1 MGRPLLRK
9 GDITDLPDR
18 KLKEDSCRK
27 YGVKV
32 NGPYHIYPYYTESGE
47 LVAQKVRDT
56 RTKGFEWYGD
66 SSQATMFGQHLF
78 KGGKRIV
85 LTEGELDALSCFQVL
100 GKNSDWPVVSI
111 RNGAQ
116 DGDKAE
122 KVANEVRKSFDFLN
136 KFDEILLCFD
146 NDSAGKNSAR
156 AVAAL
161 FPPGKVFIAQLR
173 YKDPNEYLQKGKIKD
188 LYSDLWNAP
197 AWRPD
202 GIVSAKDILVD
213 LDIGEVLTFKSRL
226 MTAKMLGRKIGT
238 MTMLVSGTGS
248 GKTTFVMDEMDEDVR
263 RGVPVGGIFLEAQP
277 RDTILD
283 LAGLRMGKPVRR
295 ILTQRALL
303 QIDPEIPC
311 EYHDDLDDE
320 ELFGV
325 VEEIRQCP
333 IHLYDH
339 FGSAKCSDVL
349 KNIEYMVNGL
359 GCQAI
364 YLDHLSLIQTEG
376 DDIKGL
382 EQFVKDL
389 QSLTKRLPA
398 HFTIISQT
406 TKGDGKKAHEEG
418 GTMSTRDIRGSKMV
432 TACMDDIIA
441 LQRDQQ
447 ADTETERNTV
457 NIYSL
462 KGRLGATTGFIESRY
477 YNKQTGRLEIT
488 DQPFVDETSV
498 SQSEPNFL
506 ETLE

>member
-1 MGRPLLRK
+1 
-9 GDITDLPDR
+9 
-18 KLKEDSCRK
+18 
-27 YGVKV
+27 
-32 NGPYHIYPYYTESGE
+32 
-47 LVAQKVRDT
+47 
-56 RTKGFEWYGD
+56 
-66 SSQATMFGQHLF
+66 
-78 KGGKRIV
+78 
-85 LTEGELDALSCFQVL
+85 
-100 GKNSDWPVVSI
+100 
-111 RNGAQ
+111 
-116 DGDKAE
+116 
-122 KVANEVRKSFDFLN
+122 
-136 KFDEILLCFD
+136 
-146 NDSAGKNSAR
+146 
-156 AVAAL
+156 
-161 FPPGKVFIAQLR
+161 
-173 YKDPNEYLQKGKIKD
+173 
-188 LYSDLWNAP
+188 
-197 AWRPD
+197 
-202 GIVSAKDILVD
+202 
-213 LDIGEVLTFKSRL
+213 
-226 MTAKMLGRKIGT
+226 
-238 MTMLVSGTGS
+238 
-248 GKTTFVMDEMDEDVR
+248 
-263 RGVPVGGIFLEAQP
+263 
-277 RDTILD
+277 
-283 LAGLRMGKPVRR
+283 MGKPVRR

-320 ELFGV
+320 ELFSV

-376 DDIKGL
+376 DDMKGL

-441 LQRDQQ
+441 LQRNQQ

-488 DQPFVDETSV
+488 DQPFMDETSV

-506 ETLE
+506 ETLA